1 MEKSLLSVN
10 VYVVVEHQK
19 YSDAITV
26 HGSFVDYDKARLC
39 LLEKSALRSSSS
51 HKPIQFADY
60 DGSVDN
66 DEINFMDCILIGDDC
81 FEIILKYVNVD

>member
-1 MEKSLLSVN
+1 MESSLLSVN
-10 VYVVVEHQK
+10 VFVVIEHQK

-51 HKPIQFADY
+51 HKPIQFADCE
-60 DGSVDN
+60 GSGDN
-66 DEINFMDCILIGDDC
+66 VEKNEDCILIGDDC
-81 FEIILKYVNVD
+81 FEIILKSINVD